1 MDKGTWTFRCRKCAS
16 AFELQLTG
24 QDRAG
29 DLAKERR
36 CPNCGLVPNEPAD
49 SESMRGERWHR
60 VIGYRLEK
68 NTRPFII

>member
-1 MDKGTWTFRCRKCAS
+1 
-16 AFELQLTG
+16 LQLTE